1 MKNTKKIGLT
11 GVMGAGKSSVIH
23 LLKKQQIAVLDCDEI
38 NRKLLKKGNIGYE
51 AIVNAFSCAVL
62 NQEGFLDT
70 QKMSDLIFSDKKKKQ
85 QAEALLHP
93 LIQQEIERYCE
104 ACEDNLVVV
113 EVPLLFEVHWESFFD
128 EVWVVACEEKLLLER
143 LSQYRN
149 VEHTEALRRMSHQLP
164 QAEKCAKADVILY
177 NNSSMELLNQQLLK
191 ELKRILE
198 G

>member
-70 QKMSDLIFSDKKKKQ
+70 QKMSDLIFSDKEKKQ

-113 EVPLLFEVHWESFFD
+113 EVPLLFEVQWESFFD

-149 VEHTEALRRMSHQLP
+149 VERTEALRRMSHQLP

>member
-38 NRKLLKKGNIGYE
+38 NRKLLEKGNLGYE
-51 AIVNAFSCAVL
+51 AIVNAFSCAIL
-62 NQEGFLDT
+62 NQDGFLDT
-70 QKMSDLIFSDKKKKQ
+70 EKMSDLIFNDKEKKR

-93 LIQQEIERYCE
+93 LIQQEIKRYCE
-104 ACEDNLVVV
+104 ECEDHIVVV
-113 EVPLLFEVHWESFFD
+113 EVPLLFEVHWEAFFD
-128 EVWVVACEEKLLLER
+128 EIWVVACDEKLLLER
-143 LSQYRN
+143 LSRYRK
-149 VEHTEALRRMSHQLP
+149 VERTEALRRMKHQLS
-164 QAEKCAKADVILY
+164 QADKCAKADVVL
-177 NNSSMELLNQQLLK
+177 NNNGSMDLLNQQLLK

>member
-1 MKNTKKIGLT
+1 MKDTKKIGLT
-11 GVMGAGKSSVIH
+11 GVMGAGKSSVIR
-23 LLKKQQIAVLDCDEI
+23 LLKQQQIAVLDCDEI

-70 QKMSDLIFSDKKKKQ
+70 QKMSDLIFSDKEKKQ

-113 EVPLLFEVHWESFFD
+113 EVPLLFEVQWESFFD

-149 VEHTEALRRMSHQLP
+149 VERTEALRRMSHQLP